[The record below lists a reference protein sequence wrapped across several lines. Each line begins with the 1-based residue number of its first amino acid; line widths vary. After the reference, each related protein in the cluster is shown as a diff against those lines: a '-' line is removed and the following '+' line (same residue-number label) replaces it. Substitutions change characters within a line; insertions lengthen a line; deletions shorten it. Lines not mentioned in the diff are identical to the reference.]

1 MLFDLRTFNLLNAAF
16 YLLMFKFNAAFYVM
30 FTFCFLQATCGLV
43 IGCQEFLFCRRFL
56 CTAAIYAIESTREK
70 NS

>member
-30 FTFCFLQATCGLV
+30 FIFCFLSFSRGDVWL
-43 IGCQEFLFCRRFL
+43 G
-56 CTAAIYAIESTREK
+56 
-70 NS
+70 